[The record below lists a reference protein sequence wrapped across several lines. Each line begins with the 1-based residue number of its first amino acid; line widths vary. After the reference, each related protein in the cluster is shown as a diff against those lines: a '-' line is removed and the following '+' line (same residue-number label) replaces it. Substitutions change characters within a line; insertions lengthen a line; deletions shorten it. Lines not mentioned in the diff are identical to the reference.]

1 MQVRQALHQARDVL
15 EPVSDSPSLDARVLL
30 ADTLGTSPSWLLAHD
45 DDVLPL
51 EAEGVFVD
59 RLRRC
64 AGGEPLPYVL
74 GWWEF
79 YGRRF
84 SVSPS
89 VLIPRPETELLVDL
103 GLAELRRRRAPARV
117 IDVGTGSGCIAV
129 SLAAAA
135 PGFTVVAT
143 DVSRQ
148 ALEVACA
155 NAKAHRVRAQLQL
168 VQASLLDGLTGGW
181 DLVCANLPY
190 VATERL
196 PDLAVARREPKLA
209 LDGGRRGTE
218 LTAHVVRSLN
228 LGLAPGGLALL
239 EIDEDQAE
247 ELMAVAHESM
257 GDAVAE
263 IVVDLTGRPRLLQVQ
278 RSGGD
283 D

>member
-1 MQVRQALHQARDVL
+1 VHVRQALHQARDVL
-15 EPVSDSPSLDARVLL
+15 VPVSDSPSLDARVLL
-30 ADTLGTSPSWLLAHD
+30 ADTLGTSPTWLLAHD
-45 DDVLPL
+45 DEVLPI
-51 EAEGVFVD
+51 EAEGIFVD
-59 RLRRC
+59 RLRRY

-84 SVSPS
+84 SVSAS

-103 GLAELRRRRAPARV
+103 ALSELRRRGAPARV

-148 ALEVACA
+148 ALEVARA
-155 NAKAHRVRAQLQL
+155 NAKAHKVRAQLQL
-168 VQASLLDGLTGGW
+168 VQSSLLDGLTGGW

-196 PDLAVARREPKLA
+196 PYLAVARREPKLA

-263 IVVDLTGRPRLLQVQ
+263 IVVDLTGRPRLLQIQ
-278 RSGGD
+278 RSHGD

>member
-1 MQVRQALHQARDVL
+1 VHVRQALHQARDVL

-30 ADTLGTSPSWLLAHD
+30 ADTLDASPSWLLAHD
-45 DDVLPL
+45 DEVLPS
-51 EAEGVFVD
+51 EAEAVFVD

-103 GLAELRRRRAPARV
+103 GLAELRRRGVPARV

-135 PGFTVVAT
+135 PGFSVVAT

-148 ALEVACA
+148 ALEVARA
-155 NAKAHRVRAQLQL
+155 NAKAHKVRAQLQL
-168 VQASLLDGLTGGW
+168 VQSSLLDGLTGGW

-190 VATERL
+190 VAAERL

-209 LDGGRRGTE
+209 LDGGHRGTE
-218 LTAHVVRSLN
+218 LTARVVRSLN
-228 LGLAPGGLALL
+228 LGLARGGLALL

-257 GDAVAE
+257 HDAVAE